1 MADIS
6 FAQRVADARRQGT
19 PLVIDGAMGTML
31 QQKGF
36 AGNFDLL
43 VLTHPDAVA
52 DVHRQYLRAGADLIE
67 TDTFNAQA
75 LSLSGFG
82 LTERVRDINLAAARL
97 ARSEAD
103 RMTALT
109 PHKPRFVA
117 GSVGPTGHTCSLSP
131 DINDPARRDI
141 SFDPLCAAYTEQME
155 ALIDGGVDALLIET
169 IFDTLNAK
177 AALHAARCAM
187 SRCGRTVPVMLSV
200 TIADAGGR
208 LLAGQTL
215 EAFVATVSPYEPFSI
230 GLNCSFGAD
239 QMKPFLR
246 RLRTVWQGPVTA
258 YPNAGLPNAMGQY
271 DQTPSAMAQAVVPF
285 VAEGLADI
293 VGGCCGTTPAH
304 IHAIAEALEAIRTP
318 SAAENSDAACCL
330 LAGHETLKVEN
341 AFVNIGERCN
351 VAGSRKFLRLIGEK
365 QYDEAL
371 AIARRQVEDG
381 AMVLDINMDDGL
393 LDTRSEMVAFLNLMA
408 SDPEVARV
416 PWMIDSSQF
425 EVIEAALR
433 CIQGKAIVNSLS
445 LKEGEEC
452 FLQRAAIVRD
462 FGAAL
467 VVMAFDEAG
476 QATTYQR
483 KIEVC
488 ERAYRL
494 LTEQLHF
501 PPQDIIFDPNI
512 LTVATGMPEHDRY
525 ALDFIEA
532 TRWIHAHLP
541 GAKVSGGVSNLS
553 FAFRGHN
560 ALREAMHATFLYHA
574 IGAGLD
580 MAIMNP
586 SAKVM
591 YQDIEPS
598 LLEALENVI
607 LCRRPDAAERLME
620 KAKNAD
626 EIAEN
631 SGTETVPTRPQTVEE
646 RLAEDLQKGSD
657 EHLAEDLDDALAL
670 YPSAAAIIEGPLM
683 AGMTRVGT
691 LFGEGKMFLPQVI
704 RTARTMKA
712 AIAHLQP
719 HLTASAATT
728 AADGPVYVL
737 ATVKGDVHDIGKN
750 IAAVILACNGFR
762 VVDLGVMVPP
772 ERIVEAVQQEHADFV
787 CLSGLI
793 TPSLGEMCT
802 VAQELQKAGIRIP
815 LFISGAT
822 TSEQHTALRIAP
834 LYDGPVIHLKDA
846 SQNPVIAK
854 RLLSDEAGS
863 YLAAH
868 AKKQEELRKNAL
880 STDGNSTTE
889 ASAQPSAAAAVCPPA
904 HKGEVLYREVPVA
917 TLQPYINWI
926 PFYHLWRVPAD
937 SDEGRR
943 LRAEAD
949 ALLHT
954 FVREA
959 YTLHTAVYLG
969 AAHSAT
975 GSLVLTVHDDK
986 MPSTANRTLVTPKN
1000 TVSIAVPQRLA
1011 DYVGPKGSG
1020 DHVGLFAVTVCPAL
1034 ATLGHD
1040 DLLAQ
1045 SLCDRLAEAGSEWLH
1060 QQVRTTLWGYVPD
1073 EQLTIDELFRGH
1085 YQGIRPAVGYS
1096 SLPDQSQIFRIDN
1109 ILHLGTI
1116 GITLTENGA
1125 MNPPSSVCG
1134 LYIANPEARYF

>member
-6 FAQRVADARRQGT
+6 FAQRVTDARRQGT

-187 SRCGRTVPVMLSV
+187 SRCERTVPVMLSV

-215 EAFVATVSPYEPFSI
+215 EAFVATVSPYKPFSI

-246 RLRTVWQGPVTA
+246 RLRAVWQGPVTA

-304 IHAIAEALEAIRTP
+304 IHAIAEALEAIRIP
-318 SAAENSDAACCL
+318 STTKSSDAACCL
-330 LAGHETLKVEN
+330 LAGHEPLKVEN

-598 LLEALENVI
+598 LLEALEDVI
-607 LCRRPDAAERLME
+607 LCRRSDAAERLME

-646 RLAEDLQKGSD
+646 RLADDLQKGSD
-657 EHLAEDLDDALAL
+657 EHLAEDLDAALAL

-719 HLTASAATT
+719 HLTASAATA

-772 ERIVEAVQQEHADFV
+772 ERIVEAVRQEHADFV

-834 LYDGPVIHLKDA
+834 LYDGPVVHLKDA

-868 AKKQEELRKNAL
+868 ERKQKELRKNAL
-880 STDGNSTTE
+880 STEGNSATE

-904 HKGEVLYREVPVA
+904 HKGEVLYREVPVT
-917 TLQPYINWI
+917 TLLPYINWI

-949 ALLHT
+949 ALLQT

-959 YTLHTAVYLG
+959 YTLRTAVYLG

-986 MPSTANRTLVTPKN
+986 MPSTASKALATPKN

-1011 DYVGPKGSG
+1011 DYVGPEGSG

-1034 ATLGHD
+1034 AALGHD

-1096 SLPDQSQIFRIDN
+1096 SFPDQSQIFRIDN

-1134 LYIANPEARYF
+1134 LYIANPEAKYF

>member
-246 RLRTVWQGPVTA
+246 RLRAVWQGPVTA

-304 IHAIAEALEAIRTP
+304 IHAIAEALEAIRIP
-318 SAAENSDAACCL
+318 STTKSSDAACCL
-330 LAGHETLKVEN
+330 LTGHETLKVEN

-393 LDTRSEMVAFLNLMA
+393 LDTRSEMVTFLNLMA

-476 QATTYQR
+476 QATTYRR

-598 LLEALENVI
+598 LLEALEDVI
-607 LCRRPDAAERLME
+607 LCRRSDAAERLME

-657 EHLAEDLDDALAL
+657 EHLAEDLDAALAL

-683 AGMTRVGT
+683 TSMTRVGT

-719 HLTASAATT
+719 HLTASAATA

-750 IAAVILACNGFR
+750 IATVILACNGFR

-834 LYDGPVIHLKDA
+834 LYDGPVVHLKDA

-868 AKKQEELRKNAL
+868 ERKQEELRKNAL
-880 STDGNSTTE
+880 STEGNSTTE
-889 ASAQPSAAAAVCPPA
+889 ASAQPSPAAAVCPPA

-917 TLQPYINWI
+917 TLLPYINWI

-959 YTLHTAVYLG
+959 YTLRTAVYLG

-986 MPSTANRTLVTPKN
+986 MPSTADKALATPKN

-1011 DYVGPKGSG
+1011 DYVGPEGSG

-1034 ATLGHD
+1034 VTLGHD

-1060 QQVRTTLWGYVPD
+1060 QQVRTTLWGYAPD

-1096 SLPDQSQIFRIDN
+1096 SLPDQSQIFRIDD